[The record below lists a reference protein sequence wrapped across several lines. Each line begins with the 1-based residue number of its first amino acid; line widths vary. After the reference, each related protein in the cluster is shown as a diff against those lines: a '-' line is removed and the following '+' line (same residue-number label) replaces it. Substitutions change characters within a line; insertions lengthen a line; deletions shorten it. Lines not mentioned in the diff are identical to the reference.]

1 MKEKQ
6 ITRLRGKSKGGK
18 PIVEKY
24 TIGGT
29 KDSHA
34 ITFLKIFVVVA
45 LIGLIY
51 YLHISQIVVWFNR
64 NLICE
69 KTLLAIDFNFVQIE
83 IEHYFWS
90 ILNGLMMGVYL
101 SALLPVSGKRNKNLT
116 IVLVIAIVIIS
127 VLSLG
132 YLGIF
137 IYINLPIF
145 VSKTYISNQIEGA
158 EFFITNIAFFL
169 LLYAISFI
177 IEAEVD

>member
-1 MKEKQ
+1 MKTESF
-6 ITRLRGKSKGGK
+6 TRLRGKSKGGR

-24 TIGGT
+24 SIGVA

-34 ITFLKIFVVVA
+34 ILFLKIFVVIG
-45 LIGLIY
+45 LIGLLY

-69 KTLLAIDFNFVQIE
+69 KTIIAIDFNFLQIE
-83 IEHYFWS
+83 IDHYFWS

-101 SALLPVSGKRNKNLT
+101 SALLPISGKRNKNLT
-116 IVLVIAIVIIS
+116 MVLVIAIVVIS
-127 VLSLG
+127 FLSLG

-137 IYINLPIF
+137 VYINLPIF
-145 VSKTYISNQIEGA
+145 IERIYISNQIEGVR
-158 EFFITNIAFFL
+158 FFMTNIAFFL

-177 IEAEVD
+177 IESELD

>member
-6 ITRLRGKSKGGK
+6 ITRLRGKTKGGK

-24 TIGGT
+24 TIGGA

-34 ITFLKIFVVVA
+34 MTFFKIFIVV
-45 LIGLIY
+45 LIGLLY

-69 KTLLAIDFNFVQIE
+69 KTIIAIDFNFLQIE
-83 IEHYFWS
+83 VNHYFWS
-90 ILNGLMMGVYL
+90 ILNGLMLGVYL
-101 SALLPVSGKRNKNLT
+101 SALLPISGKRNKNLT
-116 IVLVIAIVIIS
+116 LVLVIAIVIIS
-127 VLSLG
+127 ILSLG

-137 IYINLPIF
+137 IYANLPIF

-158 EFFITNIAFFL
+158 EFFITNLAFFL
-169 LLYAISFI
+169 LLYGVSFI

>member
-34 ITFLKIFVVVA
+34 ITFLKIFVILG
-45 LIGLIY
+45 LIGLLY

-64 NLICE
+64 NMISE
-69 KTLLAIDFNFVQIE
+69 KTIIAIDFNFLQIE
-83 IEHYFWS
+83 IDHYFWS

-101 SALLPVSGKRNKNLT
+101 SAVLPISGKRNKNLT

-127 VLSLG
+127 ILSLG

-137 IYINLPIF
+137 VYINLPVF
-145 VSKTYISNQIEGA
+145 VSKTYISNQIEGT
-158 EFFITNIAFFL
+158 EFFITNLAFFL
-169 LLYAISFI
+169 LLYAGSFI

>member
-6 ITRLRGKSKGGK
+6 ITRLRGKSKGER

-24 TIGGT
+24 TIGGA

-34 ITFLKIFVVVA
+34 ILFLKKFVVIA
-45 LIGLIY
+45 LLALLY

-69 KTLLAIDFNFVQIE
+69 KTIIAIDFNLLQIE
-83 IEHYFWS
+83 VNHYFWS

-101 SALLPVSGKRNKNLT
+101 SALLPISGKRNKNLT
-116 IVLVIAIVIIS
+116 IILVVAIVIIS
-127 VLSLG
+127 ILSLG

-137 IYINLPIF
+137 IYANLPIF

-158 EFFITNIAFFL
+158 EFFITNLAFFL
-169 LLYAISFI
+169 LLYAVSFI

>member
-6 ITRLRGKSKGGK
+6 ITRLRGKSKGGRT
-18 PIVEKY
+18 IVEKY
-24 TIGGT
+24 TIGGA

-69 KTLLAIDFNFVQIE
+69 KTIITFDFNFLQIE

-90 ILNGLMMGVYL
+90 ILNGLMIGVYL
-101 SALLPVSGKRNKNLT
+101 SALLPISGKKNKNLT

-137 IYINLPIF
+137 VYINLPIF
-145 VSKTYISNQIEGA
+145 ISKTYISNQIEGT